1 MRKLRKSVSVILS
14 VAMLAAL
21 GGCSSGTSAPADTA
35 APTTGATAGGESTAE
50 GGSAAQTEAQKAG
63 EGTVIT
69 YVTLGDTGMELLKEA
84 AAEFKNETGIE
95 VKLESWAYSDAYQKI
110 LTLAEGGNMPDA
122 MYGFSSW
129 TQQFKEAGYTVAI
142 DSLISKELYDDFSP
156 AALDVCKVGGEL
168 WAMPSYMSIRGMLF
182 NKNRM
187 ADAGIEKLP
196 TTWEEFLAD
205 GEKLTD
211 PASGKYAYAMV
222 AGHPKNT
229 LDCFLPILWAYDA
242 DVMNA
247 DGTANGFNNENGV
260 AALQMYVDLA
270 KYAVPDYGQ
279 ADINSTQNNF
289 TTQIAAAYFHN
300 AQGLA
305 ALKEAGEDY
314 SWAEITEPLAGPNGS
329 RYSLGV
335 MDVDLVFN
343 TGNQEAAAKWLEFW
357 HTAKYQGQVINQAG
371 FVPNQQS
378 YFKEIPEFTDP
389 SNVMVAPFAAMEPMA
404 KFKPSIICWEEVQKA
419 MADAVTKAV
428 MGEISASEA
437 MELAGKQVDELL
449 AKQ

>member
-1 MRKLRKSVSVILS
+1 MRKFKGTLS
-14 VAMLAAL
+14 AVLLAACLAAL
-21 GGCSSGTSAPADTA
+21 GGCSSNSSAPASDAAPAPGSTA
-35 APTTGATAGGESTAE
+35 ASGESTA
-50 GGSAAQTEAQKAG
+50 AAEAAKPAG

-69 YVTLGDTGMELLKEA
+69 YVTLGDTGMGLFKEA
-84 AAEFKNETGIE
+84 AAQFKAETGIE
-95 VKLESWAYSDAYQKI
+95 VKLESWAYGDAYQKI

-142 DSLISKELYDDFSP
+142 NDLISQELYDDFSP
-156 AALDVCKVGGEL
+156 AAREVCAVGDEL

-182 NKNRM
+182 NETRLKE
-187 ADAGIEKLP
+187 AGIENPP
-196 TTWEEFLAD
+196 TTWEEFLAVAP
-205 GEKLTD
+205 LITD
-211 PASGKYAYAMV
+211 QSAGKYAYTMV

-247 DGTANGFNNENGV
+247 DGTANGFNNEMGI

-279 ADINSTQNNF
+279 ADINSTQSNF

-305 ALKEAGEDY
+305 ALKAAGEDF
-314 SWAEITEPLAGPNGS
+314 SWAVITEPLAGPSGS

-357 HTAKYQGQVINQAG
+357 HTAKYQGQVINQSG

-378 YFKEIPEFTDP
+378 YYAAIPEFTDEA
-389 SNVMVAPFAAMEPMA
+389 NVMVAPFAKMEPMA
-404 KFKPSIICWEEVQKA
+404 MFKPSITCWEEVQKA

-428 MGEISASEA
+428 MGEITAQEA

-449 AKQ
+449 SKQ

>member
-1 MRKLRKSVSVILS
+1 MRKFKNFLALAVCAAMVGSITACSFSSFDNQVKETAETNVSE
-14 VAMLAAL
+14 M
-21 GGCSSGTSAPADTA
+21 TKE
-35 APTTGATAGGESTAE
+35 AGGKTENT
-50 GGSAAQTEAQKAG
+50 GS
-63 EGTVIT
+63 IT
-69 YVTLGDTGMELLKEA
+69 YVTLGDTGMEYLKEA
-84 AAEFKNETGIE
+84 AVKFKEETGID

-142 DSLISKELYDDFSP
+142 DKLISPELYNDFSE
-156 AALDVCKVGGEL
+156 AARDVCSVDGEL

-182 NKNRM
+182 NKNRLEE
-187 ADAGIEKLP
+187 AGISKIP
-196 TTWEEFLAD
+196 DTWEDFLKDA
-205 GEKLTD
+205 EKLTD
-211 PASGKYAYAMV
+211 PSTGKYAYTMV

-242 DVMNA
+242 DVLNA
-247 DGTANGFNNENGV
+247 DGTANGFNNENGI
-260 AALQMYVDLA
+260 AALQMYVNLA

-289 TTQIAAAYFHN
+289 TTQIAASYFHN

-305 ALKEAGEDY
+305 ALKDAGEDH
-314 SWAEITEPLAGPNGS
+314 SWAVITEPLAGPSGS
-329 RYSLGV
+329 RYALGV

-357 HTAKYQGQVINQAG
+357 HQPEYQGKVIDQSG
-371 FVPNQQS
+371 WVPNQKS
-378 YFKEIPEFTDP
+378 YFESMPIFTDE
-389 SNVMVAPFAAMEPMA
+389 SNVMVAPFAKMEPIA

-419 MADAVTKAV
+419 MADAITKAV
-428 MGEISASEA
+428 MGELSAEEA
-437 MELAGKQVDELL
+437 INLAGEQVDSLL
-449 AKQ
+449 AK

>member
-35 APTTGATAGGESTAE
+35 APTTGAAAGGESTAE

-84 AAEFKNETGIE
+84 AVEFKNETGIE

-314 SWAEITEPLAGPNGS
+314 SWAEITEPLAGPGGS

-343 TGNQEAAAKWLEFW
+343 TGNQEAAAKWLESTRPDSFP
-357 HTAKYQGQVINQAG
+357 TSRATSRRFRSLPTPA
-371 FVPNQQS
+371 
-378 YFKEIPEFTDP
+378 T
-389 SNVMVAPFAAMEPMA
+389 
-404 KFKPSIICWEEVQKA
+404 
-419 MADAVTKAV
+419 
-428 MGEISASEA
+428 
-437 MELAGKQVDELL
+437 
-449 AKQ
+449 

>member
-1 MRKLRKSVSVILS
+1 MRKFRKTMSMILCA
-14 VAMLAAL
+14 AMLAGLA
-21 GGCSSGTSAPADTA
+21 GCSSGSSGGGSGTA
-35 APTTGATAGGESTAE
+35 APTGTPEGTGAPGGEAGTK
-50 GGSAAQTEAQKAG
+50 AAQ
-63 EGTVIT
+63 EGTGSIT

-84 AAEFKNETGIE
+84 AAEFKAETRIE

-142 DSLISKELYDDFSP
+142 NDLISEGLYNDFSEG
-156 AALDVCKVGGEL
+156 ALKVCSVGDEL

-187 ADAGIEKLP
+187 DEAGITALP
-196 TTWEEFLAD
+196 TTYEEFLECA
-205 GEKLTD
+205 EKLTD
-211 PASGKYAYAMV
+211 PSSGKYAYTLV

-229 LDCFLPILWAYDA
+229 IDCFLPFLWAYDG
-242 DVMNA
+242 DVLNE
-247 DGTANGFNNENGV
+247 DGTANGFNNDKGI
-260 AALQMYVDLA
+260 AALQMYVDIS
-270 KYAVPDYGQ
+270 KYSVPDYGQ

-314 SWAEITEPLAGPNGS
+314 SWAQIAEPLAGPSGS
-329 RYSLGV
+329 KYSLGV
-335 MDVDLVFN
+335 MDIDLVFN
-343 TGNQEAAAKWLEFW
+343 TGNQETAAKWLEFW
-357 HTAKYQGQVINQAG
+357 HQAKYQGQVINQAG

-378 YFKEIPEFTDP
+378 YFKEIPEFTD
-389 SNVMVAPFAAMEPMA
+389 SANVMVAPFAAMEPMA
-404 KFKPSIICWEEVQKA
+404 KFKPSITCWEEVQKA
-419 MADAVTKAV
+419 LADAVTKAV
-428 MGEISASEA
+428 MGEMTAGEA
-437 MELAGKQVDELL
+437 METAGKQVDELL
-449 AKQ
+449 SKQ